1 MKGEKKKNI
10 YIKKK
15 KKVFF
20 HTKSNYFIF
29 IKLAFI
35 INIIK
40 INGEK

>member
-1 MKGEKKKNI
+1 MKGEKKIFILKE
-10 YIKKK
+10 K